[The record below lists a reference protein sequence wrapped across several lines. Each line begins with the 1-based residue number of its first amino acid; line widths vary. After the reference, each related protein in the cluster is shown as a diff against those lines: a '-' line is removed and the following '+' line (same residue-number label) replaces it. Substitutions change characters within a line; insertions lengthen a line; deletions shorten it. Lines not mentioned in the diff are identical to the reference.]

1 MKFPNAAKGIS
12 KIFTS
17 EILALIAAIATG
29 VATILAVVMY
39 ASAKTNSTAGAA
51 ASGIGM
57 LVLGLGAS
65 VLLVI
70 ALILKIVGVVQTS
83 KDEDSFKM
91 IIYLTIF
98 TLIVAVIAAIFSRVT
113 FLNNIA
119 NAVSAIGSFVTT
131 LLIILGIGNLGVQVG
146 NDEVIDKC
154 SSQFNDEVIDKCSSQ
169 FKLILGIGIV
179 ALLARFFC
187 IFLPTIPAQGIV
199 IALAVVALVLNIIQY
214 ILYLSLLSKAKKML
228 ND

>member
-51 ASGIGM
+51 ASGIGT
-57 LVLGLGAS
+57 LVLVLGAS

-98 TLIVAVIAAIFSRVT
+98 TLIVAVVAAIFSRVT

-154 SSQFNDEVIDKCSSQ
+154 SSQF
-169 FKLILGIGIV
+169 KLILGIGIV

-187 IFLPTIPAQGIV
+187 IFLPTVPAQGIV

>member
-39 ASAKTNSTAGAA
+39 ASAKTNSTAGAT
-51 ASGIGM
+51 ASGIGT
-57 LVLGLGAS
+57 LVLVLGAS

-70 ALILKIVGVVQTS
+70 ALILQIVGVVQTS

-98 TLIVAVIAAIFSRVT
+98 TLIVAVVAAIFSRVT

-154 SSQFNDEVIDKCSSQ
+154 SSQF
-169 FKLILGIGIV
+169 KLILGIGIV

-199 IALAVVALVLNIIQY
+199 IALAVVALVLSVIQY

>member
-70 ALILKIVGVVQTS
+70 ALILQIVGVVQTS

-98 TLIVAVIAAIFSRVT
+98 TLIVAVVAAIFSRVT

-154 SSQFNDEVIDKCSSQ
+154 SSQF
-169 FKLILGIGIV
+169 KLILGIGIV

-187 IFLPTIPAQGIV
+187 IFLPTVPAQGIV
-199 IALAVVALVLNIIQY
+199 IALAVVALVLNVIQY

>member
-29 VATILAVVMY
+29 VATILFVVMY
-39 ASAKTNSTAGAA
+39 ASAKTNSTAGAT

-98 TLIVAVIAAIFSRVT
+98 TLIVAVVAAIFSRVT

-154 SSQFNDEVIDKCSSQ
+154 SSQF
-169 FKLILGIGIV
+169 KLILGIGIV

-199 IALAVVALVLNIIQY
+199 IALAVVALVLNVIQY

>member
-70 ALILKIVGVVQTS
+70 ALILKIVGVVQAS

-98 TLIVAVIAAIFSRVT
+98 TLIVAVVAAIFSRVT

-119 NAVSAIGSFVTT
+119 NAVSSIGSFVTT

-146 NDEVIDKC
+146 
-154 SSQFNDEVIDKCSSQ
+154 NDEVIDKCSSQ

-199 IALAVVALVLNIIQY
+199 IALAVVALVLNVIQY

>member
-29 VATILAVVMY
+29 VASILAAVMY

-51 ASGIGM
+51 ASGIGT
-57 LVLGLGAS
+57 LVLVLGAS

-154 SSQFNDEVIDKCSSQ
+154 SSQF
-169 FKLILGIGIV
+169 KLILGIGIV

-187 IFLPTIPAQGIV
+187 IFLPTVPAQGIV
-199 IALAVVALVLNIIQY
+199 IALAVVALVLNVIQY

>member
-29 VATILAVVMY
+29 VAIILAAATYV
-39 ASAKTNSTAGAA
+39 STKTNSDVGVAV
-51 ASGIGM
+51 SGIGFII
-57 LVLGLGAS
+57 VAAGAS
-65 VLLVI
+65 VLTII

-83 KDEDSFKM
+83 RDEDSFKM

-98 TLIVAVIAAIFSRVT
+98 TLIVAVIAAIFSRNT
-113 FLNNIA
+113 FLYNVVQ
-119 NAVSAIGSFVTT
+119 AVSSIGGFVTT
-131 LLIILGIGNLGVQVG
+131 LLIILGIGNLAAQLG
-146 NDEVIDKC
+146 NE
-154 SSQFNDEVIDKCSSQ
+154 EVIDKCSSQ

-179 ALLARFFC
+179 SLLSRFFC
-187 IFLPTIPAQGIV
+187 IFLPTVAAQSIV
-199 IALAVVALVLNIIQY
+199 IALAIVALVLNVIQY

>member
-29 VATILAVVMY
+29 VASILAAVMY

-51 ASGIGM
+51 ASGIGT
-57 LVLGLGAS
+57 LVLVLGAS

-98 TLIVAVIAAIFSRVT
+98 TLIVAVVAAIFSRVT
-113 FLNNIA
+113 FLSNIA
-119 NAVSAIGSFVTT
+119 NAVSTIGGFVTT

-146 NDEVIDKC
+146 
-154 SSQFNDEVIDKCSSQ
+154 NDEVIDKCSSQ

-187 IFLPTIPAQGIV
+187 IFLPTVPAQGIV

>member
-29 VATILAVVMY
+29 VASILAAVMY

-51 ASGIGM
+51 ASGIGT
-57 LVLGLGAS
+57 LVLVLGAS

-98 TLIVAVIAAIFSRVT
+98 TLIVAVVAAIFSRVT

-119 NAVSAIGSFVTT
+119 NAVSAIGGFVTT

-146 NDEVIDKC
+146 
-154 SSQFNDEVIDKCSSQ
+154 NDEVIDKCSSQ

>member
-29 VATILAVVMY
+29 VASILAAVMY

-70 ALILKIVGVVQTS
+70 ALILQIVGVVQTS

-98 TLIVAVIAAIFSRVT
+98 TLIVAVVAAIFSRVT

-119 NAVSAIGSFVTT
+119 NAVSAIGGFVTT

-146 NDEVIDKC
+146 
-154 SSQFNDEVIDKCSSQ
+154 NDEVIDKCSSQ

-199 IALAVVALVLNIIQY
+199 IALAVVALVLSVIQY

>member
-17 EILALIAAIATG
+17 EILALIATIATG
-29 VATILAVVMY
+29 VATILAAVMY

-70 ALILKIVGVVQTS
+70 ALILQIVGVVQTS
-83 KDEDSFKM
+83 RDEDSFKM

-98 TLIVAVIAAIFSRVT
+98 TLIVAVVAAIFSRVA
-113 FLNNIA
+113 FLYNIA
-119 NAVSAIGSFVTT
+119 NAVSAIGGFVTT

-146 NDEVIDKC
+146 
-154 SSQFNDEVIDKCSSQ
+154 NDEVIDKCSSQ

-187 IFLPTIPAQGIV
+187 IFLPTVPAQGIV
-199 IALAVVALVLNIIQY
+199 IALAVVALVLSVIQY

>member
-17 EILALIAAIATG
+17 EILALIATIATG
-29 VATILAVVMY
+29 VATILAAVMY

-83 KDEDSFKM
+83 RDEDSFKM

-98 TLIVAVIAAIFSRVT
+98 TLIVAVVAAIFSRVT

-154 SSQFNDEVIDKCSSQ
+154 SSQF
-169 FKLILGIGIV
+169 KLILGIGIV

-187 IFLPTIPAQGIV
+187 IFLPTVPAQGIV
-199 IALAVVALVLNIIQY
+199 IALAVVALVLNVIQY

>member
-70 ALILKIVGVVQTS
+70 ALILKIVGVVQAS

-98 TLIVAVIAAIFSRVT
+98 TLIVAVVAAIFSRVT

-119 NAVSAIGSFVTT
+119 NAVSSIGSFVTT

-154 SSQFNDEVIDKCSSQ
+154 SSQF
-169 FKLILGIGIV
+169 KLILGIGIV

-187 IFLPTIPAQGIV
+187 IFLPTVPAQGIV

>member
-29 VATILAVVMY
+29 VASILAVVMY

-51 ASGIGM
+51 ASGIGT
-57 LVLGLGAS
+57 LVLVLGAS

-70 ALILKIVGVVQTS
+70 ALILKSVGVVQTS
-83 KDEDSFKM
+83 RDEDSFKI

-98 TLIVAVIAAIFSRVT
+98 TLIVAVVAAIFSRVT

-154 SSQFNDEVIDKCSSQ
+154 SSQF
-169 FKLILGIGIV
+169 KLILGIGIV

-187 IFLPTIPAQGIV
+187 IFLPTVPAQGIV
-199 IALAVVALVLNIIQY
+199 IALAVVALVLNVIQY

>member
-29 VATILAVVMY
+29 VASILAAVMY

-51 ASGIGM
+51 ASGIGT
-57 LVLGLGAS
+57 LVLVLGAS

-83 KDEDSFKM
+83 RDEDSFKM

-98 TLIVAVIAAIFSRVT
+98 TLIVAVVAAIFSRVT

-146 NDEVIDKC
+146 
-154 SSQFNDEVIDKCSSQ
+154 NDEVIDKCSSQ

>member
-39 ASAKTNSTAGAA
+39 ASAKTNSTAGAT
-51 ASGIGM
+51 ASGIGT
-57 LVLGLGAS
+57 LVLVLGAS

-83 KDEDSFKM
+83 RDEDSFKM

-98 TLIVAVIAAIFSRVT
+98 TLIVAVVAAIFSRVT

-154 SSQFNDEVIDKCSSQ
+154 SSQF
-169 FKLILGIGIV
+169 KLILGIGIV

-187 IFLPTIPAQGIV
+187 IFLPTVPAQGIV
-199 IALAVVALVLNIIQY
+199 IALAVVALVLNVIQY

>member
-29 VATILAVVMY
+29 VASILAAVMY

-51 ASGIGM
+51 ASGIGT
-57 LVLGLGAS
+57 LVLVLGAS

-146 NDEVIDKC
+146 NDEVI
-154 SSQFNDEVIDKCSSQ
+154 EKCSSQ

-187 IFLPTIPAQGIV
+187 IFLPTVPAQGIV

>member
-29 VATILAVVMY
+29 VASILAAVMY

-51 ASGIGM
+51 ASGIGT
-57 LVLGLGAS
+57 LVLVLGAS

-83 KDEDSFKM
+83 RDEDSFKM

-98 TLIVAVIAAIFSRVT
+98 TLIVAVVAAIFSRVT

-154 SSQFNDEVIDKCSSQ
+154 SSQF
-169 FKLILGIGIV
+169 KLILGIGIV

-199 IALAVVALVLNIIQY
+199 IALAVVALVLSVIQY

>member
-29 VATILAVVMY
+29 VASILAAVMY

-51 ASGIGM
+51 ASGIGT
-57 LVLGLGAS
+57 LVLVLGAS

-98 TLIVAVIAAIFSRVT
+98 TLIVAVVAAIFSRVT

-119 NAVSAIGSFVTT
+119 NAVSSIGSFVTT

-154 SSQFNDEVIDKCSSQ
+154 SSQF
-169 FKLILGIGIV
+169 KLILGIGIV

-187 IFLPTIPAQGIV
+187 IFLPTVPAQGIV
-199 IALAVVALVLNIIQY
+199 IALAVVALVLNVIQY

>member
-29 VATILAVVMY
+29 VASILAAVMY

-70 ALILKIVGVVQTS
+70 ALILKIVGVVQAS

-98 TLIVAVIAAIFSRVT
+98 TLIVAVVAAIFSRVT

-119 NAVSAIGSFVTT
+119 NAVSSIGSFVTT

-154 SSQFNDEVIDKCSSQ
+154 SSQF
-169 FKLILGIGIV
+169 KLILGIGIV

-187 IFLPTIPAQGIV
+187 IFLPTVPAQGIV
-199 IALAVVALVLNIIQY
+199 IALAVVALVLSIIQY

>member
-29 VATILAVVMY
+29 VATILAAVMY

-51 ASGIGM
+51 ASGIGT
-57 LVLGLGAS
+57 LVLVLGAS

-83 KDEDSFKM
+83 RDEDSFKM

-98 TLIVAVIAAIFSRVT
+98 TLIVAVVAAIFSRVT

-154 SSQFNDEVIDKCSSQ
+154 SSQF
-169 FKLILGIGIV
+169 KLILGIGIV

-187 IFLPTIPAQGIV
+187 IFLPTVPAQGIV

>member
-29 VATILAVVMY
+29 VASILAAVMY

-51 ASGIGM
+51 ASGIGT
-57 LVLGLGAS
+57 LVLVLGAS

-98 TLIVAVIAAIFSRVT
+98 TLIVAVVAAIFSRVT

-119 NAVSAIGSFVTT
+119 NAVSAIGGFVTT

-146 NDEVIDKC
+146 
-154 SSQFNDEVIDKCSSQ
+154 NDEVIDKCSSQ

-199 IALAVVALVLNIIQY
+199 IALAVVALVLNVIQY

>member
-29 VATILAVVMY
+29 VASILAAVMY

-98 TLIVAVIAAIFSRVT
+98 TLIVAVVAAIFSRVT

-119 NAVSAIGSFVTT
+119 NAVSAIGGFVTT

-146 NDEVIDKC
+146 
-154 SSQFNDEVIDKCSSQ
+154 NDEVIDKCSSQ

-199 IALAVVALVLNIIQY
+199 IALAVVALVLSVIQY

>member
-51 ASGIGM
+51 ASGIGT
-57 LVLGLGAS
+57 LVLVLGAS

-70 ALILKIVGVVQTS
+70 ALILKIVGVVQAS

-98 TLIVAVIAAIFSRVT
+98 TLIVAVVAAIFSRVT
-113 FLNNIA
+113 FLSNIA
-119 NAVSAIGSFVTT
+119 NAVSSIGSFVTT

-154 SSQFNDEVIDKCSSQ
+154 SSQF
-169 FKLILGIGIV
+169 KLILGIGIV

-187 IFLPTIPAQGIV
+187 IFLPTVPAQGIV
-199 IALAVVALVLNIIQY
+199 IALAVVALVLNVIQY

>member
-29 VATILAVVMY
+29 VASILAAVMY

-70 ALILKIVGVVQTS
+70 ALILKIVGVVQAS

-98 TLIVAVIAAIFSRVT
+98 TLIVAVVAAIFSRVT

-154 SSQFNDEVIDKCSSQ
+154 SSQF
-169 FKLILGIGIV
+169 KLILGIGIV

-187 IFLPTIPAQGIV
+187 IFLPTVPAQGIV
-199 IALAVVALVLNIIQY
+199 IALAVVALVLNVIQY

>member
-39 ASAKTNSTAGAA
+39 ASAKTNSTAGAT
-51 ASGIGM
+51 ASGIGT
-57 LVLGLGAS
+57 LVLVLGAS

-83 KDEDSFKM
+83 RDEDSFKM

-98 TLIVAVIAAIFSRVT
+98 TLIVAVVAAIFSRVT

-154 SSQFNDEVIDKCSSQ
+154 SSQF
-169 FKLILGIGIV
+169 KLILGIGIV

-187 IFLPTIPAQGIV
+187 IFLPTVPAQGIV

>member
-29 VATILAVVMY
+29 VASILAAVMY

-51 ASGIGM
+51 ASGIGT
-57 LVLGLGAS
+57 LVLVLGAS

-98 TLIVAVIAAIFSRVT
+98 TLIVAVVAAIFSRVT
-113 FLNNIA
+113 FLSNIA

-154 SSQFNDEVIDKCSSQ
+154 SSQF
-169 FKLILGIGIV
+169 KLILGIGIV

-187 IFLPTIPAQGIV
+187 IFLPTVPAQGIV

>member
-29 VATILAVVMY
+29 VASILAAVMY

-51 ASGIGM
+51 ASGIGT
-57 LVLGLGAS
+57 LVLVLGAS

-98 TLIVAVIAAIFSRVT
+98 TLIVAVVAAIFSRVT

-119 NAVSAIGSFVTT
+119 NAVSAIGGFVTT

-146 NDEVIDKC
+146 
-154 SSQFNDEVIDKCSSQ
+154 NDEVIDKCSSQ

-199 IALAVVALVLNIIQY
+199 IALAVVALVLSVIQY

>member
-70 ALILKIVGVVQTS
+70 ALILKIVGVVQAS

-98 TLIVAVIAAIFSRVT
+98 TLIVAVVAAIFSRVT

-154 SSQFNDEVIDKCSSQ
+154 SSQF
-169 FKLILGIGIV
+169 KLILGIGIV

-187 IFLPTIPAQGIV
+187 IFLPTVPAQGIV
-199 IALAVVALVLNIIQY
+199 IALAVVALVLNVIQY

>member
-29 VATILAVVMY
+29 VATILAAVMY

-51 ASGIGM
+51 ASGIGT
-57 LVLGLGAS
+57 LVLVLGAS

-83 KDEDSFKM
+83 RDEDSFKM

-98 TLIVAVIAAIFSRVT
+98 TLIVAVVAAIFSRVT

-154 SSQFNDEVIDKCSSQ
+154 SSQF
-169 FKLILGIGIV
+169 KLILGIGIV

-199 IALAVVALVLNIIQY
+199 IALAVVALVLSVIQY

>member
-29 VATILAVVMY
+29 VATILAAVMY

-83 KDEDSFKM
+83 RDEDSFKM

-98 TLIVAVIAAIFSRVT
+98 TLIVAVVAAIFSRVT

-154 SSQFNDEVIDKCSSQ
+154 SSQF
-169 FKLILGIGIV
+169 KLILGIGIV

-187 IFLPTIPAQGIV
+187 IFLPTVPAQGIV
-199 IALAVVALVLNIIQY
+199 IALAVVALVLNVIQY

>member
-29 VATILAVVMY
+29 VATILAAVMY

-51 ASGIGM
+51 ASGIGT
-57 LVLGLGAS
+57 LVLVLGAS

-98 TLIVAVIAAIFSRVT
+98 TLIVAVVAAIFSRVA
-113 FLNNIA
+113 FLYNIA
-119 NAVSAIGSFVTT
+119 NAVSAIGGFVTT

-146 NDEVIDKC
+146 
-154 SSQFNDEVIDKCSSQ
+154 NDEVIDKCSSQ

-187 IFLPTIPAQGIV
+187 IFLPTVPAQGIV

>member
-98 TLIVAVIAAIFSRVT
+98 TLIVAVVAAIFSRVT

-119 NAVSAIGSFVTT
+119 NAVSSIGSFVTT

-154 SSQFNDEVIDKCSSQ
+154 SSQF
-169 FKLILGIGIV
+169 KLILGIGIV

-187 IFLPTIPAQGIV
+187 IFLPTVPAQGIV
-199 IALAVVALVLNIIQY
+199 IALAVVALVLNVIQY

>member
-29 VATILAVVMY
+29 VATILAAVMY

-70 ALILKIVGVVQTS
+70 ALILQIVGVVQTS
-83 KDEDSFKM
+83 RDEDSFKM

-98 TLIVAVIAAIFSRVT
+98 TLIVAVVAAIFSRVA
-113 FLNNIA
+113 FLYNIA
-119 NAVSAIGSFVTT
+119 NAVSAIGGFVTT

-146 NDEVIDKC
+146 
-154 SSQFNDEVIDKCSSQ
+154 NDEVIDKCSSQ

-199 IALAVVALVLNIIQY
+199 IALAVVALVLNVIQY

>member
-29 VATILAVVMY
+29 VASILAAVMY

-51 ASGIGM
+51 ASGIGT
-57 LVLGLGAS
+57 LVLVLGAS

-70 ALILKIVGVVQTS
+70 ALILKIVGIVQTS
-83 KDEDSFKM
+83 RDEDSFKM

-98 TLIVAVIAAIFSRVT
+98 TLIVAVVAAIFSRVT

-154 SSQFNDEVIDKCSSQ
+154 SSQF
-169 FKLILGIGIV
+169 KLILGIGIV

-199 IALAVVALVLNIIQY
+199 IALAVVALVLNVIQY

>member
-29 VATILAVVMY
+29 VASILAAVMY

-51 ASGIGM
+51 ASGIGT
-57 LVLGLGAS
+57 LVLVLGAS

-98 TLIVAVIAAIFSRVT
+98 TLIVAVVAAIFSRVT

-119 NAVSAIGSFVTT
+119 NAVSAIGGFVTT

-146 NDEVIDKC
+146 NDEVIDK
-154 SSQFNDEVIDKCSSQ
+154 
-169 FKLILGIGIV
+169 
-179 ALLARFFC
+179 
-187 IFLPTIPAQGIV
+187 
-199 IALAVVALVLNIIQY
+199 
-214 ILYLSLLSKAKKML
+214 
-228 ND
+228 

>member
-29 VATILAVVMY
+29 VASILAAVMY

-51 ASGIGM
+51 ASGIGT
-57 LVLGLGAS
+57 LVLVLGAS

-83 KDEDSFKM
+83 RDEDSFKM

-98 TLIVAVIAAIFSRVT
+98 TLIVAVVAAIFSRVT

-154 SSQFNDEVIDKCSSQ
+154 SSQF
-169 FKLILGIGIV
+169 KLILGIGIV

-187 IFLPTIPAQGIV
+187 IFLPTVPAQGIV
-199 IALAVVALVLNIIQY
+199 IALAVVALVLNVIQY

>member
-29 VATILAVVMY
+29 VASILAAVMY

-51 ASGIGM
+51 ASGIGT
-57 LVLGLGAS
+57 LVLVLGAS

-98 TLIVAVIAAIFSRVT
+98 TLIVAVVAAIFSRVT

-154 SSQFNDEVIDKCSSQ
+154 SSQF
-169 FKLILGIGIV
+169 KLILGIGIV

-187 IFLPTIPAQGIV
+187 IFLPTVPAQGIV
-199 IALAVVALVLNIIQY
+199 IALAVVALVLSIIQY

>member
-29 VATILAVVMY
+29 VASILAAVMY

-51 ASGIGM
+51 ASGIGT
-57 LVLGLGAS
+57 LVLVLGAS

-154 SSQFNDEVIDKCSSQ
+154 SSQF
-169 FKLILGIGIV
+169 KLILGIGIV

-187 IFLPTIPAQGIV
+187 IFLPTVPAQGIV

-228 ND
+228 ED